1 MKSIVSSKGSCI
13 LRVQSIINNL
23 KAAERR
29 VANYILDHAELV
41 TTMTMEELAVA
52 SDSSYSTVDRL
63 CRKIGYS
70 GFRELKSSLIYD
82 VINNNNVGTIIQN
95 LTVGLETS
103 TQGICEN
110 VYGLAFKVLEDS
122 LAIMNISEIEVVV
135 QEIVKAK
142 KLCFIGAGS
151 SGLCARYA
159 YSRFFRIGLN
169 CSSDIDSTLYKM
181 QAALL
186 TDEDLLFVIS
196 SSGRT
201 ENVVEAAR
209 LAKKNGVTVVGLSD
223 YAISPL
229 SKTCDYNLYTT
240 SRNANMFLNIDMP
253 LITGQITIIDLLY
266 MCTCVALGERASL
279 KYEKTITTAS
289 QEKTKNNIL

>member
-1 MKSIVSSKGSCI
+1 MKSMLVSKGGCI
-13 LRVQSIINNL
+13 LRIQSILNNL
-23 KAAERR
+23 KSAEHR

-41 TTMTMEELAVA
+41 TAQTMEELAVA
-52 SDSSYSTVDRL
+52 SDASYSTVDRL
-63 CRKIGYS
+63 CRKLGYT
-70 GFRELKSSLIYD
+70 GFREFKASLIYD

-95 LTVGLETS
+95 LTVGQETS
-103 TQGICEN
+103 TQGIAEN
-110 VYGLAFKVLEDS
+110 VYNLAFKVLEDS
-122 LAIMNISEIEVVV
+122 LAIMNISEIEMVV
-135 QEIVKAK
+135 QQMIKAK

-169 CSSDIDSTLYKM
+169 CASDIDSTLYKM

-186 TDEDLLFVIS
+186 TEDDLLFVIS

-223 YAISPL
+223 YAITPL

-266 MCTCVALGERASL
+266 MCTCVALGEDASRH
-279 KYEKTITTAS
+279 YEKTITTAN
-289 QEKTKNNIL
+289 QEKTRNG